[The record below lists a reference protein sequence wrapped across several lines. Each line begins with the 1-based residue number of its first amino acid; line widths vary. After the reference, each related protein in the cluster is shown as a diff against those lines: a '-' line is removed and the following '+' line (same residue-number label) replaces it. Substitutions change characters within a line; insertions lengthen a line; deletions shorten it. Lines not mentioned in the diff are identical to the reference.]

1 MCVRVCSEPTSGP
14 SPQAEMAPAAWRG
27 TVVSVYEE
35 MLAFGMLISQLVDLA
50 LGEEWRF
57 MVSEL
62 HSAPLCLQRLGF
74 AALAALVS

>member
-1 MCVRVCSEPTSGP
+1 
-14 SPQAEMAPAAWRG
+14 MAPAAWRG

-57 MVSEL
+57 MVSAL
-62 HSAPLCLQRLGF
+62 QSAPLCLQRLDS
-74 AALAALVS
+74 AALVVRVP